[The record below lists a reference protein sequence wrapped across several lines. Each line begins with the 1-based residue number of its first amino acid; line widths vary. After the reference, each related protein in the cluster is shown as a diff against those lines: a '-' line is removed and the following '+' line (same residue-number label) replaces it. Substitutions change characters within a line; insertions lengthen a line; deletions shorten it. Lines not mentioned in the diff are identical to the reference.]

1 MANFIALVSVF
12 LLTVCLG
19 SLVEGLQYKPFP
31 VRTIPVTAELK
42 AEFGKLNRYCSS
54 YGGSYSYYRPT
65 YSSYPSYSTGSG
77 FNLAS
82 LLGPLVAGA
91 LGFAAASALT
101 GALAGT
107 ATPAPVTI
115 TGK

>member
-1 MANFIALVSVF
+1 MLIKTTFIA
-12 LLTVCLG
+12 
-19 SLVEGLQYKPFP
+19 P
-31 VRTIPVTAELK
+31 
-42 AEFGKLNRYCSS
+42 LNKKKIV
-54 YGGSYSYYRPT
+54 
-65 YSSYPSYSTGSG
+65 
-77 FNLAS
+77 
-82 LLGPLVAGA
+82 LGPLIAGA

>member
-1 MANFIALVSVF
+1 MLIKTTFIV
-12 LLTVCLG
+12 
-19 SLVEGLQYKPFP
+19 P
-31 VRTIPVTAELK
+31 
-42 AEFGKLNRYCSS
+42 LNKKKKIV
-54 YGGSYSYYRPT
+54 
-65 YSSYPSYSTGSG
+65 
-77 FNLAS
+77 
-82 LLGPLVAGA
+82 LGPLIAGA